1 MIIFLTTISVV
12 ALVVIHY
19 LTKKLKESEADFLEI
34 LRNLVKENREDIKRL
49 KKDMK
54 TILKELEK

>member
-1 MIIFLTTISVV
+1 MIILLIIVLIL
-12 ALVVIHY
+12 ALVVDYY
-19 LTKKLKESEADFLEI
+19 LTKELKEAEADFLEI

>member
-1 MIIFLTTISVV
+1 MITFLTTISVV
-12 ALVVIHY
+12 ALVVIYY
-19 LTKKLKESEADFLEI
+19 LIKTLKEAEADFLEI

-49 KKDMK
+49 KKDIK

>member
-1 MIIFLTTISVV
+1 MIILLIIVLIF
-12 ALVVIHY
+12 ALVVDYY
-19 LTKKLKESEADFLEI
+19 LTKELKEAEADFLEI

-49 KKDMK
+49 EKDMK